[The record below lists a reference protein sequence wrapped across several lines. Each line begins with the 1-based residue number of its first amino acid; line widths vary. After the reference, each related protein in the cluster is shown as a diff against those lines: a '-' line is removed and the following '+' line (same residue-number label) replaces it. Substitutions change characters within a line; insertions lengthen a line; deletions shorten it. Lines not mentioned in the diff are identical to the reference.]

1 MATTTKLAYATS
13 TSITISFNS
22 ISDGTARE
30 STAVDNTSN
39 LYLDAIVRVSVAVGT
54 VASEKRVLVYAYGSE
69 DGSTYPDTVTGSDAA
84 ITLENPTVVTLA
96 CAIPTPSNSKTYE
109 SDAFSIAR
117 LYGGVMPR
125 KWGLIVANRSGAAL
139 SGSGNSASYTGISL
153 TTA

>member
-1 MATTTKLAYATS
+1 MATTKLAYATS

-22 ISDGTARE
+22 KGDGTGRE
-30 STAVDNTSN
+30 STAIDNSSN

-54 VASEKRVLVYAYGSE
+54 VANEKRVLVYAYGSE
-69 DGSTYPDTVTGSDAA
+69 DGSVYPDTVTGSDAD
-84 ITLENPTVVTLA
+84 ITLENPSVLTLA
-96 CAIPTPSNSKTYE
+96 CAIPVPSNSKTYE

-125 KWGLIVANRSGAAL
+125 KWGIVVVNRSGAAL
-139 SGSGNSASYTGISL
+139 SGSGNTASFTGVTL